1 MRTLPLALLV
11 IATIAAQPMT
21 AQTKPAKRAADS
33 LSAYKLIAVNVKG
46 THYKPEDVI
55 AAAGLRLG
63 DEVREEN
70 FKTAT
75 AKLGETGLFTDIS
88 YAYSY
93 SPTGTKMDLE
103 LADNTEL
110 VPIRFENF
118 VWYSDQELTDK
129 LRSQLGLFE
138 GKVPVSGSM
147 IDQVTGALSGLL
159 TPRNPHLHATYLRS
173 APSPDSP
180 HIDSV
185 VFSVDGVPIEIRQ
198 LVFIGASPAFTTPL
212 ADVAR
217 KVAGGDY
224 VRSKLKLFADMDA
237 RSVYLQRG
245 YLKADFGDAQAEV
258 VSEGPDRIEVDA
270 KLPVTEGRQ
279 YRLAAIQWAGDGA
292 FPEEKVQPLVHLSPG
307 QPVNAIQM
315 DADLAGARK
324 LYGTKG
330 YLKVRITPEPEF
342 NESESSVSYKM
353 VVQQGD
359 QYHLGEVD
367 FQGVDEKVKARLRED
382 WQLREGE
389 PFDASYAEHFI
400 KESWRDLP
408 AGIHW
413 NIEYHESINE
423 SDKTVDVTLMY
434 SGNAA

>member
-1 MRTLPLALLV
+1 
-11 IATIAAQPMT
+11 
-21 AQTKPAKRAADS
+21 
-33 LSAYKLIAVNVKG
+33 
-46 THYKPEDVI
+46 
-55 AAAGLRLG
+55 
-63 DEVREEN
+63 
-70 FKTAT
+70 
-75 AKLGETGLFTDIS
+75 
-88 YAYSY
+88 
-93 SPTGTKMDLE
+93 
-103 LADNTEL
+103 
-110 VPIRFENF
+110 
-118 VWYSDQELTDK
+118 
-129 LRSQLGLFE
+129 
-138 GKVPVSGSM
+138 
-147 IDQVTGALSGLL
+147 
-159 TPRNPHLHATYLRS
+159 
-173 APSPDSP
+173 
-180 HIDSV
+180 
-185 VFSVDGVPIEIRQ
+185 
-198 LVFIGASPAFTTPL
+198 
-212 ADVAR
+212 
-217 KVAGGDY
+217 
-224 VRSKLKLFADMDA
+224 
-237 RSVYLQRG
+237 
-245 YLKADFGDAQAEV
+245 
-258 VSEGPDRIEVDA
+258 
-270 KLPVTEGRQ
+270 
-279 YRLAAIQWAGDGA
+279 LAAIQWAGDGA

-330 YLKVRITPEPEF
+330 YLNVRITPEPEF

-413 NIEYHESINE
+413 NIKYHESINE